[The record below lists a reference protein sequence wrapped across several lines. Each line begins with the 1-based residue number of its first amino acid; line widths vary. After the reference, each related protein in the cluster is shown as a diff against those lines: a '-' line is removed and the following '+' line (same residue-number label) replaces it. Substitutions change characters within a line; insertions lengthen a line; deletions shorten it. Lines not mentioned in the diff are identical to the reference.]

1 MMEGCT
7 IGDCE
12 SIGLKTFELKKLG
25 QLAPLK
31 LASSEHTWAVHF
43 STLSGFTR
51 VS

>member
-25 QLAPLK
+25 QLAP
-31 LASSEHTWAVHF
+31 SS
-43 STLSGFTR
+43 
-51 VS
+51 